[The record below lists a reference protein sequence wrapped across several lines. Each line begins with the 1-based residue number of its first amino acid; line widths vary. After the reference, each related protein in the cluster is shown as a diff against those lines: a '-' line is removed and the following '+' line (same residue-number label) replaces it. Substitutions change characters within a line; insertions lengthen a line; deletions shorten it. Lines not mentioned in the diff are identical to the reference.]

1 MKLPELENP
10 KEYIGLYVV
19 DFGDR
24 CSTGFTAGEVAELLE
39 SERFKDVKVYK
50 IHNASGD
57 GKIELKGVSSDIFQL
72 EAGMF
77 FYSAGLD
84 EAQKDFIK
92 LAKIAEDTPPPA
104 RAKLHVSQY
113 EKGSFVSALIY
124 PAEYDDEFSRWLL
137 DTGYRT
143 KGEVCGGI
151 DIVSCYYDAK
161 PQILARKQLL
171 PITAIESK
179 RGTQLIE
186 ATKLAVQR

>member
-19 DFGDR
+19 DFGDH
-24 CSTGFTAGEVAELLE
+24 CSTGFTAAEVAELLE
-39 SERFKDVKVYK
+39 SERFQDVKVYK
-50 IHNASGD
+50 IHNAYPD
-57 GKIELKGVSSDIFQL
+57 GKMELKGVSPDIFQL

-84 EAQKDFIK
+84 KAQKDFIK

-104 RAKLHVSQY
+104 KAKLHVSQY
-113 EKGSFVSALIY
+113 EEGRFTIALIY

-137 DTGYRT
+137 DSDYRT
-143 KGEVCGGI
+143 GGEVCGGI
-151 DIVSCYYDAK
+151 DIVNGYYDAK
-161 PQILARKQLL
+161 PRIFEKKMLWPA
-171 PITAIESK
+171 TAIESK
-179 RGTQLIE
+179 RGAQLIE

>member
-10 KEYIGLYVV
+10 KKYIGLYVV

-24 CSTGFTAGEVAELLE
+24 CGTGFTAAEVAELFE
-39 SERFKDVKVYK
+39 SERFKDVKVFK
-50 IHNASGD
+50 IHNASPD

-84 EAQKDFIK
+84 QAQRDFAK

-104 RAKLHVSQY
+104 KAKLHMSKD
-113 EKGSFVSALIY
+113 EEGRFVSALIY

-143 KGEVCGGI
+143 KGEVAGGI
-151 DIVSCYYDAK
+151 DIVSRYYNAK
-161 PQILARKQLL
+161 TQVLERKQLL
-171 PITAIESK
+171 PASAIESK
-179 RGTQLIE
+179 RGVQLIE

>member
-24 CSTGFTAGEVAELLE
+24 CSTGFTAAEIAELLE
-39 SERFKDVKVYK
+39 SERFQDVKVYK
-50 IHNASGD
+50 IHNAYPD
-57 GKIELKGVSSDIFQL
+57 GKMELKGISSDIFQL

-77 FYSAGLD
+77 FYSPSLD
-84 EAQKDFIK
+84 QTRKDFSK

-104 RAKLHVSQY
+104 KAKLHMTKY
-113 EKGSFVSALIY
+113 EEGRFAIALIY

-143 KGEVCGGI
+143 SGEVCGGI
-151 DIVSCYYDAK
+151 EIVSRYYDTK
-161 PQILARKQLL
+161 PRILERKKLL
-171 PITAIESK
+171 PAAAIESK
-179 RGTQLIE
+179 RGDQLIE
-186 ATKLAVQR
+186 ATKLAIQR